1 MQIHTSHLC
10 IVNLYEIWYKN
21 HMNAVLTFTLFT
33 CMFYERLMHG
43 KSEAFR
49 KAGTKKIEDTNFSPL
64 PDAVEDKLGMSGFH

>member
-1 MQIHTSHLC
+1 
-10 IVNLYEIWYKN
+10 
-21 HMNAVLTFTLFT
+21 MNAMLTFTLFT

-64 PDAVEDKLGMSGFH
+64 PDAVEDKLGMSRFH